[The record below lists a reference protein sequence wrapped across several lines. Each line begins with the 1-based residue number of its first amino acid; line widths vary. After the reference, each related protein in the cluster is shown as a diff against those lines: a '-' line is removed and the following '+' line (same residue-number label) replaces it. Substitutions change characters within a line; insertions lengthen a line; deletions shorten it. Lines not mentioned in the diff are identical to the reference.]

1 MMLKKMKH
9 GIFKKCLIVR
19 MLRMYP
25 LMRKKRNNQ
34 IIDRNYVNAEDGKSG
49 IRCGSALFNK
59 YKNKDICVDDKNLCL
74 MLE

>member
-1 MMLKKMKH
+1 
-9 GIFKKCLIVR
+9 
-19 MLRMYP
+19 
-25 LMRKKRNNQ
+25 MRKKRNSQ

-49 IRCGSALFNK
+49 IRCGSALFYK